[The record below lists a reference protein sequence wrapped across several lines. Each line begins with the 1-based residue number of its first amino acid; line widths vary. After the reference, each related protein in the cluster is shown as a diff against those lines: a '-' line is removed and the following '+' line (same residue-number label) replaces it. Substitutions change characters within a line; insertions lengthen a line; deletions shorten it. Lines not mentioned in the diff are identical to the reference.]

1 MTARPGRGQGKRVVR
16 VATALLVGVLAS
28 GCTAMGSVQEQAR
41 AGDDKNYV
49 AGDGSVVELDVS
61 NRAAPVQ
68 VSGRTAEGGTLDLA
82 ELRGEVVVVNLW
94 YAACGPCRAEADE
107 LAAIARET
115 EPRGVRFVGLN
126 TRDDADTTQAF
137 QRTFDVPYPSL
148 VDREGAAVLALR
160 GQLVPN
166 AVPTTLVIDRQGRV
180 AARISGQVEGST
192 LRTLIEDAAQET
204 A

>member
-1 MTARPGRGQGKRVVR
+1 MTARPGRGLVR
-16 VATALLVGVLAS
+16 VGTALLACVLVS
-28 GCTAMGSVQEQAR
+28 GCTAMDSAPNQAR
-41 AGDDKNYV
+41 AGDNKNYV
-49 AGDGSVVELDVS
+49 AGDGSFVALDVS
-61 NRAAPVQ
+61 NRAAPVE
-68 VSGRTAEGGTLDLA
+68 VSGITAEGEALDLT
-82 ELRGEVVVVNLW
+82 ELRGEVVVINLW

-126 TRDDADTTQAF
+126 TRDDADTVLAF
-137 QRTFDVPYPSL
+137 QRTFDVPYPSV

-180 AARISGQVEGST
+180 AARYSGPVDDSV
-192 LRTLIEDAAQET
+192 LRTLIEDATQET